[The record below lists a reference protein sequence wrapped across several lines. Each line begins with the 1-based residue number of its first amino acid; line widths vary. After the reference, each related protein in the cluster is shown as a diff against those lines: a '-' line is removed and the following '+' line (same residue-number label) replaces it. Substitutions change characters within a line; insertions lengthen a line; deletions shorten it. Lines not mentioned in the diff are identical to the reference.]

1 MLVSRL
7 LSVSTELC
15 AKLELLCWQVWS
27 GKKGQA
33 CGTGTACD
41 ECTSQAACFLF
52 VREGVDVCTL
62 IPSRCNSTLDRLHRW
77 DLFLWNSSMHVSV
90 WRWNYTLQ
98 MDVCKLDVN
107 YTLQMDVW
115 LWNYT
120 LQMGVWLWNYTLQ
133 VRVCKIPLCLWAFD
147 CTCYGWASDF
157 DFEVKP

>member
-1 MLVSRL
+1 MTQLHRLKASFDPLKSSMQLHELQGIHCASLAFVVCFDWTVRETWAVVLTSVKRKEGTSVRNGNCMRWMHESSRL
-7 LSVSTELC
+7 FS
-15 AKLELLCWQVWS
+15 
-27 GKKGQA
+27 
-33 CGTGTACD
+33 
-41 ECTSQAACFLF
+41 F

-120 LQMGVWLWNYTLQ
+120 LQMGV
-133 VRVCKIPLCLWAFD
+133 
-147 CTCYGWASDF
+147 
-157 DFEVKP
+157 